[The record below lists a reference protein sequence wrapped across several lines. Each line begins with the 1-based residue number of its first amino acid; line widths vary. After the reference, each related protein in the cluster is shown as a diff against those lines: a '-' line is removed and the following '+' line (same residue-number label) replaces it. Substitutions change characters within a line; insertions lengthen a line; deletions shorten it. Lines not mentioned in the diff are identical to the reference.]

1 LRQRDNPVLRLAS
14 PFKAAAQ
21 KFMLA
26 LLIAATFAL
35 MILGKADTVL
45 VERARTVLA
54 DVLAPVLEF
63 FAEPVAFVSGAVDQ
77 IGELVELR
85 AENDRLRREELRL
98 LQWRTV
104 AERLEAENKALRVQL
119 RFAPDPQL
127 RFVTARVV
135 GDSGGAFVRSV
146 IVTAG
151 ARDGAAKGQ
160 AAMTA
165 DGLAGRVQEVG
176 RTTARILLITD
187 INSRIPVL
195 VERTRDI
202 AMLAGSN
209 GDEPQL
215 LYLLPTASPQPGD
228 RIVTSGH
235 GGVLPAGLPVG
246 IVSRAEDG
254 LVRVQ
259 PLADLHRLEYVTLV
273 NYGLPGVLD
282 VMADPA
288 PAAVEARGADQP

>member
-1 LRQRDNPVLRLAS
+1 MRQRESPVLRLAS
-14 PFKAAAQ
+14 PLKAAAH

-45 VERARTVLA
+45 IERARTMLS
-54 DVLAPVLEF
+54 DMLAPVLEF
-63 FAEPVAFVSGAVDQ
+63 MAGPVDFVNGAVDQ
-77 IGELVELR
+77 VSELADLR
-85 AENDRLRREELRL
+85 AENDRLRQEEMRL

-104 AERLEAENKALRVQL
+104 AERLEAENRALRAQL
-119 RFAPDPQL
+119 RFAPDPRL
-127 RFVTARVV
+127 SFVTGRVV
-135 GDSGGAFVRSV
+135 GDAGGAFVRSV
-146 IVTAG
+146 IATAG

-160 AAMTA
+160 AAMAA
-165 DGLAGRVQEVG
+165 DGLVGRVQEVG
-176 RTTARILLITD
+176 RTTSRILLITD

-195 VERTRDI
+195 IERTRDV

-209 GDEPQL
+209 ADEPQL
-215 LYLLPTASPQPGD
+215 LYLMPSAAPQPGD

-246 IVSRAEDG
+246 IVSRADDG

-259 PLADLHRLEYVTLV
+259 PFADLHRLEYVTLV
-273 NYGLPGVLD
+273 DYDLPGVLD
-282 VMADPA
+282 VTPDP
-288 PAAVEARGADQP
+288 PAVAAEAAAKP